1 MYPCRR
7 LHRPNPQESLPHP
20 ESEWGVLSTPGW
32 GPALTKVTGLHY
44 PPRVLDLGEVRNI
57 WICGRAPN
65 LWHGHSF

>member
-1 MYPCRR
+1 MWYAPK
-7 LHRPNPQESLPHP
+7 LKSNQS
-20 ESEWGVLSTPGW
+20 
-32 GPALTKVTGLHY
+32 TGLHY